1 MADTFKHEIDE
12 EVQDT
17 SKVFLHK
24 LESEMFFKSNYSG
37 DLMSFE
43 WVDELEKAC
52 PHIDIIVRNPKVTL
66 VQIANVE
73 KIEKAKKIT
82 VESVKDLARHTNYI
96 NRVDSKTNMVE
107 PSKILD
113 IRNEET
119 YNIYENRFLFTLI
132 KLMARFVATKED
144 ELKRFDLTNDKL
156 LEYKGETETRKDK
169 ITVELKVT
177 SESLPSNNMS
187 KKLQEEINEI
197 KKRIKRIKEYISSWE
212 KSEMMK
218 ALERAHVKEIN
229 PPIKKTNIFLK
240 NPNFKIATKLWEY
253 LYKYFFEERDDSK
266 ENLKNDGNTI
276 LKGFLDHS
284 FLVDYFV
291 LDSIVASKRE
301 QKQHMS
307 KYAIL
312 MLTEE
317 IRRIVTL
324 LLSCGI
330 KITDEELIRLVAKE
344 IKDSRSQRLV
354 GVEDVKK
361 KFQNALDEY
370 LERTQENL

>member
-1 MADTFKHEIDE
+1 MSDTFKHEIDE
-12 EVQDT
+12 EVKDT

-24 LESEMFFKSNYSG
+24 LESEMFFKSDYSG

-43 WVDELEKAC
+43 WVDIMEEAC
-52 PHIDIIVRNPKVTL
+52 PRIDIIVRNPKLALIQV
-66 VQIANVE
+66 ANVE

-132 KLMARFVATKED
+132 KLMTRFVLEKED
-144 ELKRFDLTNDKL
+144 ELKKFDLTNDKL
-156 LEYKGETETRKDK
+156 LEYSGKTETRRDK
-169 ITVELKVT
+169 INIELKVT
-177 SESLPSNNMS
+177 AESLPSNNMS
-187 KKLQEEINEI
+187 KKLQEELKEI
-197 KKRIKRIKEYISSWE
+197 KKRIKRIKEYLGSWE

-218 ALERAHVKEIN
+218 ALEKAHVKEIN

-240 NPNFKIATKLWEY
+240 NPNFKVAIKLWEF
-253 LYKYFFEERDDSK
+253 LYKYNFEERDDSK
-266 ENLKNDGNTI
+266 ENINNDGNDI

-284 FLVDYFV
+284 FLVNYFV

-317 IRRIVTL
+317 IKRVVTL

-330 KITDEELIRLVAKE
+330 KISDEELVRLVAKE

-370 LERTQENL
+370 LERTQKNL